1 MTHMTFIHYEKFK
14 RTQIG
19 KCNICLNE
27 ANLSWDHVPPKGGIE
42 LEPVEIITL
51 LRVLTKAADK
61 EKPFVSQNGVKYR
74 TICKTCNE
82 KLGHTF
88 DLVLN
93 KFAIDLGRYLK
104 SKLYLPPIAHI
115 ETKPNSL
122 IRAIVAHL
130 LAANIEIVDTEFE
143 NQLRDFVFD
152 ENKNLPSFL
161 NIFYWIYPYDQIEI
175 LQDIAMPAKPKNYSV
190 LNKFKILKYFPIAY
204 MITDAP
210 EYEGLDSLNAF
221 KDAKPSQVAELSIR
235 LDKIRPQEWPNAVT
249 DGNFIIFGQEGA
261 NSIKAQPRKR

>member
-1 MTHMTFIHYEKFK
+1 MAFVHYEKFK
-14 RTQIG
+14 RTKIG
-19 KCNICLNE
+19 KCNICLSE

-51 LRVLTKAADK
+51 IQVLTKVVDK
-61 EKPFVSQNGVKYR
+61 EKMFVSQNGVKYR

-93 KFAIDLGRYLK
+93 KFALDLGKYLK

-130 LAANIEIVDTEFE
+130 LAANIDIVDTEIE

-152 ENKNLPSFL
+152 EKRELPAFL
-161 NIFYWIYPYDQIEI
+161 SIFYWVYPYDKIEI
-175 LQDIAMPAKPKNYSV
+175 LQDIMMPAKPNNYSV
-190 LNKFKILKYFPIAY
+190 LRKFKILKYFPIAY

-221 KDAKPSQVAELSIR
+221 KDFKPLQLAELPIK
-235 LDKIRPQEWPNAVT
+235 LNNTRPQEWPNAIT
-249 DGNFIIFGQEGA
+249 DGNFIILGQEGA